1 MGVNIEE
8 GDVTVFSGIGYWD
21 WEGVDGGKIDS
32 MFLCHLNFKNM
43 YCSKKYVLFN
53 LWLINNFFQKILC

>member
-43 YCSKKYVLFN
+43 YCS
-53 LWLINNFFQKILC
+53 IHG

>member
-21 WEGVDGGKIDS
+21 WEGVDGGKID
-32 MFLCHLNFKNM
+32 
-43 YCSKKYVLFN
+43 YVSVSFE
-53 LWLINNFFQKILC
+53 F